1 MLISIKFRS
10 QHGAAI
16 SLAAFET
23 DGLRDKPSVQ
33 RFGNDPDAEDGPL
46 RFIEQLHMP
55 LGILLEL
62 AGNACRHV
70 GTGAGQR
77 LPGSIVVG
85 AFGPEFG
92 RAGVTTISDT
102 EKIER
107 HTFDSRLLAAPDR
120 LALESQWIRKGG

>member
-1 MLISIKFRS
+1 MFREPNPSI
-10 QHGAAI
+10 
-16 SLAAFET
+16 
-23 DGLRDKPSVQ
+23 Q
-33 RFGNDPDAEDGPL
+33 RFGNDPNAEDGPL
-46 RFIEQLHMP
+46 RLIEQLHIP

-70 GTGAGQR
+70 GTGVGQC

-107 HTFDSRLLAAPDR
+107 HTFDSRLLAAPRPLSFRFSVD
-120 LALESQWIRKGG
+120 SQRGVTSIR